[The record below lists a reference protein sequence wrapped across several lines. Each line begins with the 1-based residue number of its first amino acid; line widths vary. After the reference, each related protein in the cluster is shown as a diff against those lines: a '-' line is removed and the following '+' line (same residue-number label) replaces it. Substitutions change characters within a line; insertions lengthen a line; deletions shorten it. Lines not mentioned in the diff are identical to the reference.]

1 MVLRSRRQAGAFQS
15 APRRIR
21 ESGVTAV
28 GIDGAGMWVVCC
40 DSETDCERDYPM
52 TIRIPFNKP
61 AIVGEELTYVRQ
73 AVAGQHA
80 SGDGPF
86 TKRAQAM
93 LEDSF
98 GAKRVLLTT
107 SCTSALE
114 LAALLC
120 DLQPGDEVIVPS
132 YTFVSTANA
141 IVLRGARPVFV
152 DIRPDTLNID
162 ERLIEQAITPRTRAI
177 FPVHYAGV
185 ACEMDVIMDVAN
197 RHGLL
202 VVEDAAQGVHARY
215 KDKWLGTLGHL
226 GCYSFHETKNLS
238 CGEGGALVVNDR
250 AMEQRAEIMREKGT
264 NRSQFL
270 RGQTDKYTWVDVG
283 SSFLPSDMLAAFL
296 VGQIENMEKI
306 TSRRGKIF
314 DRYAAMLR
322 PLVERGLIGIPVIPQ
337 ECATNYHMFYLL
349 VADIDERA
357 ALIEHL
363 RDAGVLAVF
372 HYVPLHSSPF
382 AQTLGLP
389 PTKLPMT
396 EELSARLVRLP
407 MYFDLTDAE
416 VEEIGNIVLDFYRT
430 RVNRGDTA
438 HDG

>member
-1 MVLRSRRQAGAFQS
+1 
-15 APRRIR
+15 
-21 ESGVTAV
+21 
-28 GIDGAGMWVVCC
+28 
-40 DSETDCERDYPM
+40 M

-61 AIVGEELTYVRQ
+61 SVVGSELIYVGQ
-73 AVAGQHA
+73 AVAGGHA

-93 LEDSF
+93 LESCF

-141 IVLRGARPVFV
+141 FVLRGARPVFV

-177 FPVHYAGV
+177 CPIHYAGV
-185 ACEMDVIMDVAN
+185 ACEMDAIMDIAD
-197 RHGLL
+197 RHGLV

-215 KDKWLGTLGHL
+215 KNRWLGTIGHL

-238 CGEGGALVVNDR
+238 CGEGGALVINDP
-250 AMEQRAEIMREKGT
+250 AMEDRAEILREKGT
-264 NRSQFL
+264 NRSQFM
-270 RGQTDKYTWVDVG
+270 RGQVDKYTWVDVG
-283 SSFLPSDMLAAFL
+283 SSYVLSDMLAAFL

-306 TSRRGKIF
+306 TRRRGEIF
-314 DRYAAMLR
+314 DRYVAILA
-322 PLVERGLIGIPVIPQ
+322 PLVERGLIRIPVVPPH
-337 ECATNYHMFYLL
+337 CSTNYHMFYVLT
-349 VADIDERA
+349 ADIEERT

-363 RDAGVLAVF
+363 GAAGILAVF

-382 AQTLGLP
+382 AQSLGVPQTHLP
-389 PTKLPMT
+389 RT
-396 EELSARLVRLP
+396 EELSARLLRLP
-407 MYFDLTDAE
+407 MYFDLTDWE
-416 VEEIGNIVLDFYRT
+416 VEEVASMVLDFYST
-430 RVNRGDTA
+430 RQAR
-438 HDG
+438 